1 MDLGFILAQNSRD
14 TNDFPLLKDRKK
26 TDKQRSI
33 THENRLENIPYS
45 THYLCKEERV
55 RKQQKE
61 IDDEGENLSTLDP

>member
-1 MDLGFILAQNSRD
+1 MKNG
-14 TNDFPLLKDRKK
+14 
-26 TDKQRSI
+26 
-33 THENRLENIPYS
+33 LENIPYS